1 MTTINDITN
10 LLDLL
15 EKEIENTSN
24 ENNSSNF
31 AEDFVL
37 KSEIAQKVIQ
47 LPVGVFYIIGKYLR
61 SKNKLNT
68 TSSKEYEDVFK
79 HLVYQ
84 IAVKHKL
91 RFNFDFGE
99 VSFFQFTRELIED
112 FMLAEQG
119 LGYAD
124 KKIKENDKAFADGS
138 LNLENSS
145 HRQCAVKDLEDFIKK
160 AKYLFQNEMVE
171 KAKERIHFLQTA

>member
-1 MTTINDITN
+1 MTTIDTIFK

-15 EKEIENTSN
+15 EKEIESKSDEINLTD
-24 ENNSSNF
+24 F
-31 AEDFVL
+31 AENFVS
-37 KSEIAQKVIQ
+37 KSETAQKIIS

-68 TSSKEYEDVFK
+68 KSLKEYEDVFK
-79 HLVYQ
+79 YLVYQ

-99 VSFFQFTRELIED
+99 VTFFQFTRELVED
-112 FMLAEQG
+112 YMLAEQG

-124 KKIKENDKAFADGS
+124 KKIKENDKAFAAGG
-138 LNLENSS
+138 LNLQNSS
-145 HRQCAVKDLEDFIKK
+145 HRQYAVKDLEDFIKK

-171 KAKERIHFLQTA
+171 KAQDRIHFLQTA